1 MALSDVEILDVVLAA
16 AVRSFVSKTLD
27 ALCVEP
33 DSVFAELEPDLRET
47 LTKMTRMQLN
57 RTLAA

>member
-1 MALSDVEILDVVLAA
+1 LALSDLEILDVVLAA

-33 DSVFAELEPDLRET
+33 DSVFAELELDLPAT
-47 LTKMTRMQLN
+47 LTGSRPLS
-57 RTLAA
+57 LL